1 MPTESHTRA
10 ASNGQREEKAGT
22 ALKRAAGRLASDD
35 DDDVRSRVRGAV
47 DEVTRS
53 LDLKGRVERNP
64 YGTLAAALGVGYVLG
79 GGFFTPLTGRLVS
92 LGFKLGIRLAV
103 LPLLN
108 DQIANIVSDALG
120 GSGGNSAGSD
130 SDSSDEG
137 GGKRRSKNTGRE
149 GT

>member
-10 ASNGQREEKAGT
+10 ASNGQREEKGPGT
-22 ALKRAAGRLASDD
+22 ALKRAASRLAGDD

-53 LDLKGRVERNP
+53 LDLKGRIERNP
-64 YGTLAAALGVGYVLG
+64 YGTLAAALGIGYLLG

-92 LGFKLGIRLAV
+92 LGFRLGVRLAV
-103 LPLLN
+103 LPLIN
-108 DQIANIVSDALG
+108 DQVANLVSDALG
-120 GSGGNSAGSD
+120 GASSTGSD
-130 SDSSDEG
+130 SDGSDDG
-137 GGKRRSKNTGRE
+137 GTKRRSKNTGRE

>member
-10 ASNGQREEKAGT
+10 ANGQREEKAAGT
-22 ALKRAAGRLASDD
+22 ALKRAANRLSDD

-47 DEVTRS
+47 DEVSRS
-53 LDLKGRVERNP
+53 LDLKGRIERNP
-64 YGTLAAALGVGYVLG
+64 YGTLAGAIGLGYVLG

-92 LGFKLGIRLAV
+92 LGFKLGVRLAV

-108 DQIANIVSDALG
+108 DQIANVLSDALG
-120 GSGGNSAGSD
+120 GSGENSTGTD